1 MEEIGL
7 EPERHISSEDYYL
20 SSLSCS
26 LRVGK
31 EEVISDGLFSITG
44 DLDFPSNLEDSPEK
58 MSTYCWNSSSPPGL
72 SFSHPPNYLDQQD
85 IQMIE
90 NLAVA
95 QEEEDHYEELDLT
108 NEGTYIREVLIGPSH
123 PRLPIIEGALGS
135 LSGPVNTQLL
145 YDAVLYSM
153 QAVDVLI
160 MELIKMISLDPANR
174 RLQAGLDLEA
184 ELMETEG
191 ISSRH
196 RHKGQQVSRR
206 KSLATHCLLRRR
218 KGRQQNMIKK
228 KTKGKREK
236 TSPASQKLLKE
247 WLFSHSRCPYPT
259 EDDKQNLCQM
269 TGLSLQQLN
278 NWFINAR
285 RRILPQKKTK

>member
-1 MEEIGL
+1 MAEIGL
-7 EPERHISSEDYYL
+7 EPEHISSEEYYL

-31 EEVISDGLFSITG
+31 EEVISDDLFSITG

-58 MSTYCWNSSSPPGL
+58 MSTYCTSSSPSL
-72 SFSHPPNYLDQQD
+72 SFSIPPNYLDQQD
-85 IQMIE
+85 MQMIE

-95 QEEEDHYEELDLT
+95 HEEEEDHYEELDLT

-123 PRLPIIEGALGS
+123 PRLPLIEGALGS
-135 LSGPVNTQLL
+135 LSGPANTQLL

-184 ELMETEG
+184 ELMETEE
-191 ISSRH
+191 INSNSSH
-196 RHKGQQVSRR
+196 RHKDQQVSRR

-218 KGRQQNMIKK
+218 KGRQQSTIKK

-259 EDDKQNLCQM
+259 EDDKQNLCRM